1 MTSPKERI
9 EQLIEKA
16 EAVLRTHRPNPPG
29 VIGFPTLD
37 EGPFTEWRTQTLAF
51 LTRQLGSGHT
61 YVSNFERQ
69 VKRGFPSSVQEGIG
83 ILRAVREDIEELQTE
98 VTPMAAPL
106 VVLEQLCERFHL
118 VARQLRSRRE
128 GRATL
133 SVHDEYDAQDLLHAL
148 LFLHFE
154 DVRAEEWSP
163 SYAGK
168 SSRLDFLLKREQI
181 VVEVKKTRE
190 SLGARELGTQLI
202 EDIGRYQSH
211 PDCRALVCF
220 VYDPEGLVAN
230 PRGLEAD
237 LGRGKPFP
245 VKVYIRP
252 R

>member
-1 MTSPKERI
+1 MERL
-9 EQLIEKA
+9 EQLIVKG
-16 EAVLRTHRPNPPG
+16 EAVLRTHKPNPPN

-37 EGPFTEWRTQTLAF
+37 EGPFAEWRTQTLAF

-61 YVSNFERQ
+61 YVSNFEHQ
-69 VKRGFPSSVQEGIG
+69 VKDGFLGSVQEGIG
-83 ILRAVREDIEELQTE
+83 ILRAVREDIGELQTE
-98 VTPMAAPL
+98 IAAPAFPL
-106 VVLEQLCERFHL
+106 VVLEQICERFHL

-128 GRATL
+128 GRPTL

-168 SSRLDFLLKREQI
+168 ASRLDFLLKPEQI

-190 SLGARELGTQLI
+190 RLGAREVGAQLI
-202 EDIGRYQSH
+202 EDIARYQSH

-220 VYDPEGLVAN
+220 VYDPEGIVSN
-230 PRGLEAD
+230 PRGLERD
-237 LGRGKPFP
+237 LGRDNPFP

>member
-1 MTSPKERI
+1 MAFSKERV
-9 EQLIEKA
+9 EQLIAKGK
-16 EAVLRTHRPNPPG
+16 AVLRTHTPNPPN

-37 EGPFTEWRTQTLAF
+37 NGPFTEWRTQTLAF
-51 LTRQLGSGHT
+51 LTDQLGSGHT
-61 YVSNFERQ
+61 YVANFKQE
-69 VKRGFPSSVQEGIG
+69 VKEPYRSSAEAGIG
-83 ILRAVREDIEELQTE
+83 ILRAVCEDMLDIQTE
-98 VTPMAAPL
+98 VVPMAAPL
-106 VVLEQLCERFHL
+106 LFLEQVCERFHI

-128 GRATL
+128 GRPTL

-190 SLGARELGTQLI
+190 NLGAREVGTQLI
-202 EDIGRYQSH
+202 EDIARYQSH

-230 PRGLEAD
+230 PRGLETD
-237 LGRGKPFP
+237 LGRDSPFP

-252 R
+252 K